1 MEELVRTNDIVLI
14 SYIQSLLDDAGVMH
28 MVLDA
33 HMSVLEGSIGLIQR
47 RILVDS
53 DQAALARMRLTEAGL
68 DKELR
73 DW

>member
-28 MVLDA
+28 MVLDG
-33 HMSVLEGSIGLIQR
+33 HMSVLEGSMGLIQR

-53 DQAALARMRLTEAGL
+53 DQVVLARMRLTEAGL

-73 DW
+73 DR